1 MKGILVYRLR
11 AETRNSITLFDL
23 SWEQMHQVTQIFFAS
38 LHMCVSKSNCKGARS
53 IDFRFTNEFLQV
65 DKFAN
70 V

>member
-38 LHMCVSKSNCKGARS
+38 LHM
-53 IDFRFTNEFLQV
+53 
-65 DKFAN
+65 
-70 V
+70 